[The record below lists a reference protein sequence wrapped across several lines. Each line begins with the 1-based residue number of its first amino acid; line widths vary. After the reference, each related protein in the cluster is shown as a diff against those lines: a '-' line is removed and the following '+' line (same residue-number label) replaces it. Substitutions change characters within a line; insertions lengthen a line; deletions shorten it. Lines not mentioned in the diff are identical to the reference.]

1 METLNKA
8 VVFDRRDHTP
18 PVVEDEKDR
27 KIKEL
32 ERNIRTLENQIA
44 HLKWVTGAHSFL

>member
-1 METLNKA
+1 MENLNRA
-8 VVFDRRDHTP
+8 VVFDRRDLMP

-32 ERNIRTLENQIA
+32 EKNIKALENQIA

>member
-1 METLNKA
+1 VENLNRA
-8 VVFDRRDHTP
+8 VIFDRRELSP

-32 ERNIRTLENQIA
+32 EKNVRALENQIA
-44 HLKWVTGAHSFL
+44 HLKWVIGANSFL